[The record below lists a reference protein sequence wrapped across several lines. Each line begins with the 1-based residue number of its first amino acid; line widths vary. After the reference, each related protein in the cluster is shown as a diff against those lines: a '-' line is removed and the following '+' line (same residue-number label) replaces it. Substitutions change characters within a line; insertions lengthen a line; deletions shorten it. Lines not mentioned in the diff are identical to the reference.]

1 MIVAV
6 IRGSTLICRLRC
18 PRDAAH
24 HLRMLRIVYGTVADR
39 EVVVVVD
46 ESGVVFLA
54 GRSELVIQPISLLYI
69 GGSPFRWDDAAE
81 LH

>member
-24 HLRMLRIVYGTVADR
+24 HLRMLRCLRHR

-54 GRSELVIQPISLLYI
+54 GRSELVVQRISSLYI
-69 GGSPFRWDDAAE
+69 GGSLCAVDGLLRC
-81 LH
+81 